1 MPFYLFQWQYKDPA
15 IKAMVN
21 TPQDRP
27 EELRK
32 AVEAFDGCL
41 HQFFFAFGEYDG
53 VSIVEFLN
61 NESCAACAVT
71 LTGAGANTIVRT
83 NVLLTAGEWQSAMR
97 RANSVPHGYRLPVI
111 PTRRLSDSRGLNQAA
126 VRQGGAAGA
135 IIARRR

>member
-15 IKAMVN
+15 IKAMVE

-32 AVEAFDGCL
+32 AVEAFGGRL

-53 VSIVEFLN
+53 VSVVEFPD

-71 LTGAGANTIVRT
+71 LTGAGATTALRT
-83 NVLLTAGEWQSAMR
+83 TVLLTTGEGQSAR
-97 RANSVPHGYRLPVI
+97 
-111 PTRRLSDSRGLNQAA
+111 
-126 VRQGGAAGA
+126 VRFVTA
-135 IIARRR
+135 IGHP